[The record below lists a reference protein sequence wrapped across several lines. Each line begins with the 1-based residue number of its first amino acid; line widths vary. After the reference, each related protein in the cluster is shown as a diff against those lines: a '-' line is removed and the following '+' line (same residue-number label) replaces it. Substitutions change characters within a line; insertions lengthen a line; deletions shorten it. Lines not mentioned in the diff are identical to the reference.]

1 MNCCSSRQDSL
12 QQIRITSFKP
22 LLLQLDSLVM
32 AKRYVGYILI
42 PHETRKQN
50 IANRHHKPAH
60 RSQLVKTQTQRNNI
74 QFRDSAAVV
83 FWVVFLT
90 NVLSF
95 GDVHMQSKSFNHSD
109 NLLWIS
115 KARACFL
122 YCSKRHETVGA
133 NRCKASSIIV
143 SPCSHHHSQCERF
156 LARQNKTIIETPST
170 KLKPEALNDKH

>member
-83 FWVVFLT
+83 FWVVFL
-90 NVLSF
+90 LMS
-95 GDVHMQSKSFNHSD
+95 
-109 NLLWIS
+109 WIS
-115 KARACFL
+115 AVYTCNQNRSIKLIISYESPELVPVFSTAAKGTKQ
-122 YCSKRHETVGA
+122 SAQTGA
-133 NRCKASSIIV
+133 KHLQSL
-143 SPCSHHHSQCERF
+143 SPHV
-156 LARQNKTIIETPST
+156 LTIIHS
-170 KLKPEALNDKH
+170 ANAF